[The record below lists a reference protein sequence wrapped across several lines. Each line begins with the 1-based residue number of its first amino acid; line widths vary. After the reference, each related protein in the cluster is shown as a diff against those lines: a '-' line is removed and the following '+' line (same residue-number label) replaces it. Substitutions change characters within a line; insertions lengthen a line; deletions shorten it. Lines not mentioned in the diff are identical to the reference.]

1 MPRIASLLLEHASRG
16 ARWGKA
22 CGRLVYVEPR
32 ENRHQQAPRA
42 WNVERFV
49 PSTPRRLA
57 AWRAVKPDEQLAA
70 GAVYRL
76 RYRMSSIPL
85 SSVLASKVLRSAPKE
100 LDIG

>member
-57 AWRAVKPDEQLAA
+57 A